1 MKKFTS
7 LLVFAIVANTFFS
20 TIVSAQISL
29 VTGSPE
35 SGTTTNT
42 TLTIDRPS
50 GVLAGD
56 VMIANIVQSDNDGNT
71 LSDALLNGW
80 TEIDGRDIGVNGDDH
95 WRGTILYRVATLADE
110 SVASYAFTVDS
121 DAGEGSVGAIVAF
134 RGVDITGGVT
144 ETGAAGGLF
153 DVDPGTIST
162 SANANISTVTASA
175 ISTNSVGAAVIM
187 FGLLGNNQNFNSNWQ
202 IATGPLALAELYDIP
217 NNSGLDNG
225 IGAAWA
231 LRSSTGNT
239 DPGTVTLS
247 GNARNGGILIALK
260 PLPTFTVN
268 AGPDQLVGGTSVA
281 LTGSTTAGGTPV
293 YAWTKTSGPAGHSF
307 SNAAIANPTVSG
319 LTAGLYV
326 FRLTVNGSVFD
337 EVSVRVVTGTNLWA
351 SSSDGQQISSFTVAG
366 GTYTSGPTN
375 MFAPT
380 YPGAVNTYT
389 RTAALGRNNSPSN
402 TAGYFYWLGTSS
414 GTNANDGL
422 VEVFAA
428 SAAGSS
434 PVKIGSFDFNGT
446 SGTDLGF
453 VRLGVGPDGTGW
465 ILAGDETNLY
475 LAKFAS
481 NGLNPVTIIMEDATV
496 SLTGGAVSTFVNGDL
511 CIDGSGKIF
520 ALANNGS
527 GLTQIFIGS
536 PAGGSTTL
544 VKKWDLVV
552 AGTPPTSFTGTVNG
566 VAFDLLGSLYIS
578 TETGLYY
585 INSATVNGPAGTVQ
599 CSLVQAQTGLQDLA
613 SNVFPSTILVPIKL
627 AAFTAIKQGSNALV
641 SWTTA
646 SEINADHFEIERS
659 YDGVNFV
666 SVGNKQAVGNSSTDV
681 NYNFIDPITVSSGI
695 IYYRLKTIDIDGK
708 ESISKIVSLKLNG
721 GPIKDFT
728 VYPNPFA
735 TDLKIQLNA
744 ATETTATVRIS
755 NIAGQTV
762 VAKTVLLQKGA
773 NTIVLAQEISTLQ
786 KGVHLIEITAD
797 GIKLSNKV
805 IKN

>member
-1 MKKFTS
+1 MRKFTS

-20 TIVSAQISL
+20 TITSAQITQVS
-29 VTGSPE
+29 GSPQ
-35 SGTTTNT
+35 SSTTTGT
-42 TLTIDRPS
+42 TLTITKPS
-50 GVLAGD
+50 GILAGD

-71 LSDALLNGW
+71 LSDAFLNGW
-80 TEIDGRDIGVNGDDH
+80 TEIDGGDFATNGNDH
-95 WRGTILYRVATLADE
+95 WRGTILYRVATLTDQSAAD
-110 SVASYAFTVDS
+110 YAFTVDA
-121 DAGEGSVGAIVAF
+121 DATEGSVGAIVAF

-144 ETGAAGGLF
+144 ETGAAGGPF
-153 DVDPGTIST
+153 DVDPGAITT
-162 SANANISTVTASA
+162 SGNSDISTVTAGT
-175 ISTNSVGAAVIM
+175 ITTNTANAAVIM
-187 FGLLGNNQNFNSNWQ
+187 FGLLGNDRSFNSNWQ
-202 IATGPLALAELYDIP
+202 TATGPLALTELYDVP
-217 NNSGLDNG
+217 NNTGLDNG

-231 LRSSTGNT
+231 LKATAGSTGS
-239 DPGTVTLS
+239 GTVTLS

-260 PLPTFTVN
+260 HLPAFSVN

-293 YAWTKTSGPAGHSF
+293 YAWTKTSGPAGQTISTP
-307 SNAAIANPTVSG
+307 SNAGTTVTG
-319 LTAGLYV
+319 LVAGLYV

-366 GTYTSGPTN
+366 GTYTSGPTT

-380 YPGAVNTYT
+380 YPTAVNTYT

-402 TAGYFYWLGTSS
+402 TAGYFYWLGTSDN
-414 GTNANDGL
+414 GNDNNGL
-422 VEVFAA
+422 VEVFGA
-428 SAAGSS
+428 SAAGGT
-434 PVKIGSFDFNGT
+434 PVKIGSYDFNGG
-446 SGTDLGF
+446 SGTELGF
-453 VRLGVGPDGTGW
+453 VRLGIGPDGTGW
-465 ILAGDETNLY
+465 ILAGDGTTLY
-475 LAKFAS
+475 LAKFTS
-481 NGLNPVTIIMEDATV
+481 NGLNAATITIEDASV
-496 SLTGGAVSTFVNGDL
+496 SLTGGTVPTFVNGDL

-527 GLTQIFIGS
+527 GVTQIFIGA

-544 VKKWDLVV
+544 VKKWDLVDPSNV
-552 AGTPPTSFTGTVNG
+552 AFTGTVNG

-578 TETGLYY
+578 TETGLYF

-599 CSLVQAQTGLQDLA
+599 CSLVRAQTGLQDLA

-627 AAFTAIKQGSNALV
+627 AAFTAAKQGNNALV

-666 SVGNKQAVGNSSTDV
+666 SVGNKQAAGNSTSDV
-681 NYNFIDPITVSSGI
+681 NYSFIDPITVSSGI

-762 VAKTVLLQKGA
+762 VAKTVLLQKGV